1 MSDPGQTY
9 SAEQAAHEIAGPHRP
24 LADARALVRGYLDD
38 VSERVGVPVHQW
50 GLDEADLAEIE
61 SDRTGHIGAGPVQ
74 VAGDGLSG
82 EPAGAVRHAHGAVA
96 VERAHLAVAQGG
108 KAADLGEVVRR
119 DQLAHWA
126 TQDDVRDS
134 RTATAGAA
142 DGSTA
147 GGW

>member
-9 SAEQAAHEIAGPHRP
+9 SAEQAAHELVGPHRP
-24 LADARALVRGYLDD
+24 LADARALVRGYLDE

-61 SDRTGHIGAGPVQ
+61 SDQMSAGLVQ
-74 VAGDGLSG
+74 VAGDGLAG

-96 VERAHLAVAQGG
+96 VERAHHAVAQGG
-108 KAADLGEVVRR
+108 EDVDLGESLRR
-119 DQLAHWA
+119 EQLAQWA
-126 TQDDVRDS
+126 TQDDIQDG
-134 RTATAGAA
+134 RTATASAG